1 MDMVLLASS
10 NLAQLIYYRKFNK
23 TKQSTTA
30 EKRDTTESPPKG
42 SKIHPPISIQRRERS
57 TGQNVSLVR
66 LTNILWRPTD
76 THRSYKEFVSDRSGS
91 MPVPPEASGIGI
103 RATLG

>member
-1 MDMVLLASS
+1 MDMVPLASS
-10 NLAQLIYYRKFNK
+10 NLAQLIYSRKFNK
-23 TKQSTTA
+23 TRKSTTA
-30 EKRDTTESPPKG
+30 EERNTTESPPEG
-42 SKIHPPISIQRRERS
+42 SKIHPRISIQRRERPTS
-57 TGQNVSLVR
+57 QNVSLVR
-66 LTNILWRPTD
+66 PTNVLWRPTD